1 MLRPERNQRAH
12 LSSVLS
18 RNEVARDYA
27 YNRGLFLRVQQ
38 GFYQFNPGLAVR
50 RKTQGEER
58 WVPVFEALNLPWVG
72 EFALDFVWPR
82 VESDLERKKA
92 RGD

>member
-12 LSSVLS
+12 LCSVLS

-58 WVPVFEALNLPWVG
+58 WVSVFE
-72 EFALDFVWPR
+72 R
-82 VESDLERKKA
+82 
-92 RGD
+92 

>member
-38 GFYQFNPGLAVR
+38 ASTSSIPGLAVR
-50 RKTQGEER
+50 RKTHGEER

-72 EFALDFVWPR
+72 EFTLNFVWPR
-82 VESDLERKKA
+82 VET

>member
-38 GFYQFNPGLAVR
+38 GFYQFNPSLAVR
-50 RKTQGEER
+50 RKTHGEER
-58 WVPVFEALNLPWVG
+58 WVSVFE
-72 EFALDFVWPR
+72 R
-82 VESDLERKKA
+82 
-92 RGD
+92 